1 MTTPH
6 IIASSSGHHPSS
18 TASNGMVGTHYRVGK
33 KIGEGSFGVV
43 FEGVN
48 VLTNTPMAIKFEP
61 RKSEAPQLRDEYRS
75 YRTLN
80 GTLGVPQVH
89 HFGQEGLHNV
99 LVIDLLGPNLEDLF
113 DLCGRK
119 FSIKTVCMAAKQMI
133 TRVQSIHDKSLIYR
147 DIKPDNFL
155 IGVPGHK
162 NANTIHIIDFGM
174 AKHYRDPKTKVH
186 IPYRERK
193 SLSGT
198 ARYMSINTH
207 LGREQSRR
215 DDLESLGHV
224 FMYFLRGGL
233 PWQGLRAA
241 TNKQKYE
248 KIGEKKQT
256 TPIEELCEGF
266 PEEFAIYMNYVRKLG
281 FEEAPDYDFL
291 RELFTKV
298 LKTLGEPDDGV
309 FDWMLLNGG
318 KGWEASQRA
327 KSSSSNPHTPHREH
341 RHRDPNHRRG
351 SRPLNENSSPGTPL
365 VMGPTPVQIKP
376 SRRTA
381 QEPART
387 TDRNASVQPLIS
399 SSRRQSQHLPQPQPR
414 DGSLTTPHPYATTP
428 TPGAYRNEN
437 GYGRV
442 TPLGQNGANGS
453 NPALMPPDSFLYG
466 QNKTTGAEGNGSAAG
481 PINSTRVMGVYDNQ
495 IQRTDVDDGH
505 GGKRRGFWAAF
516 CCRA

>member
-6 IIASSSGHHPSS
+6 VIASSSGHHSTS

-48 VLTNTPMAIKFEP
+48 VLTNTPVAIKFEP

-113 DLCGRK
+113 DLCSRK

-266 PEEFAIYMNYVRKLG
+266 PEFAIYMNYVRKLG
-281 FEEAPDYDFL
+281 FEEVPDYDFL

-376 SRRTA
+376 SRRTT
-381 QEPART
+381 QEPSRP

-399 SSRRQSQHLPQPQPR
+399 SRRQSQHLPPPQPAR
-414 DGSLTTPHPYATTP
+414 DGSLTTPHPYANTS
-428 TPGAYRNEN
+428 TPGAYREN
-437 GYGRV
+437 GYGRH
-442 TPLGQNGANGS
+442 TPVGQNGANGS
-453 NPALMPPDSFLYG
+453 NPAIMPSDSFLYG
-466 QNKTTGAEGNGSAAG
+466 QQNKNTGADGTGSAAG
-481 PINSTRVMGVYDNQ
+481 PISSTRGMGIYDNQ
-495 IQRTDVDDGH
+495 IKRGDVDDGH
-505 GGKRRGFWAAF
+505 GGKRRGFWATF